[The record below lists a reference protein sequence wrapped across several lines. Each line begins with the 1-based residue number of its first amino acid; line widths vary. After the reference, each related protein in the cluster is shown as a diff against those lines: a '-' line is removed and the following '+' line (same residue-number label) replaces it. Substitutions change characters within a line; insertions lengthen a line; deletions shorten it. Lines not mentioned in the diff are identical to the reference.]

1 MITYPAICF
10 VGTKNIALYI
20 FDASSEAS
28 FSMQGGWKCPARHVM
43 IF

>member
-1 MITYPAICF
+1 MITYSAICF

-28 FSMQGGWKCPARHVM
+28 FSMQGVGNVRPGM
-43 IF
+43 L